1 METQEVINVL
11 LGLLCALLGWLMN
24 EIWTAVKDLR
34 TADEEL
40 VTRITSIE
48 ILVAGQYVTREELDR
63 KFDVLFTKFDDLHQ
77 TVLQSLSK

>member
-24 EIWTAVKDLR
+24 ELWTAVKDLR